1 MKIVLSAIIQMRG
14 NVEDL
19 MELELCYTPQ
29 FNGAKDP
36 LNYLGMIATNNLNGL
51 VKIADWVKKY

>member
-1 MKIVLSAIIQMRG
+1 MRG